1 MRKIYGLLIFVI
13 LVTTAS
19 IRFNLLE
26 KHFSHVDDLIP
37 SQIYQLLYSDKGKL
51 DKIST
56 KFNVS
61 HNEHLGKVAKPFI
74 YVGYVAFTSTY
85 APLQFFITYFLINN
99 NQEYKESLFWSRI
112 PSFLFAI
119 FSFLILYLIFK
130 KHFQSEFYT
139 LLIGLTL
146 LCFSW
151 EFIIYSVQAETYA
164 IVIFSCLIFFLLFF
178 NLLVKFDQLKLTSAL
193 LYGIIFSILALTQ
206 YQIIFI
212 LPIIFLLIILDNI
225 KTVLT
230 SIKKLILI
238 ISPSIIVITFLYFF
252 VLKAKSNEGI
262 ASHALNAGPNNQ
274 FFFITNG
281 LDFLE
286 SFKYTIHFFT
296 SNAVITFNSLI
307 SFGNDSLII
316 NKIFLL
322 FYLLCLIFGIIS
334 MVKSTS
340 KIKRFFIYFTALST
354 IFFMFLII
362 INKLTLSPTRH
373 SLIYLSYISLIVPEG
388 FLSMIKLIKNNG
400 VIFYNSI
407 ILIFCSLVFI
417 IFLFQSKAIIN
428 SRIDK
433 FNAVEISDLTL
444 KYKVSNIYSLNW
456 TWKLLFMNS
465 IKKSYEH
472 EFNKNRSSLQ
482 FYKGIVTKD
491 SNNILVISHREVD
504 SSAISNDFFAKN
516 IDFSK
521 YKLLYKKE
529 QKSTTEICHY
539 NLSKNGANGLFIY
552 VYGFK

>member
-1 MRKIYGLLIFVI
+1 MRKIYGLLLFII
-13 LVTTAS
+13 LISAVS
-19 IRFNLLE
+19 IRFNLLD

-61 HNEHLGKVAKPFI
+61 NNEYLGKVVKPFI
-74 YVGYVAFTSTY
+74 YVGYVAYTSTY

-99 NQEYKESLFWSRI
+99 NQDYKESLFWSRI
-112 PSFLFAI
+112 PSFLLAI

-130 KHFQSEFYT
+130 KHFKSEYYT
-139 LLIGLTL
+139 FLIGLTL
-146 LCFSW
+146 LSFSW

-164 IVIFSCLIFFLLFF
+164 IVIFSCLVCFLLFF
-178 NLLVKFDQLKLTSAL
+178 NLLVKFDQFKLSSAL
-193 LYGIIFSILALTQ
+193 LYGIFFSILALTQ

-212 LPIIFLLIILDNI
+212 IPVIFLLLILDNI
-225 KTVLT
+225 KTFLT
-230 SIKKLILI
+230 SIKKLFLI
-238 ISPSIIVITFLYFF
+238 ICPSVIVITFLYFF
-252 VLKAKSNEGI
+252 ILKAKSNEGI

-286 SFKYTIHFFT
+286 SFKYAFHFFT
-296 SNAVITFNSLI
+296 SNAVITFNSLT
-307 SFGNDSLII
+307 SFGNDSLVM

-322 FYLLCLIFGIIS
+322 FYSLCLIFGIIS

-388 FLSMIKLIKNNG
+388 FLSMIKCIKNKG
-400 VIFYNSI
+400 IIFYNSI

-417 IFLFQSKAIIN
+417 IFLFQSQAITN

-433 FNAVEISDLTL
+433 FNAVEIADLTL
-444 KYKVSNIYSLNW
+444 KYKVSNIYSINW
-456 TWKLLFMNS
+456 TWNLLFMNS
-465 IKKSYEH
+465 IKNTYEH
-472 EFNKNRSSLQ
+472 EFNKNRSSLH
-482 FYKGIVTKD
+482 FYKNISKSD
-491 SNNILVISHREVD
+491 SNNLLVISHREVD
-504 SSAISNDFFAKN
+504 SSVISNDFFATN

-521 YKLLYKKE
+521 FKLLYKKE

-539 NLSKNGANGLFIY
+539 KLSKNGSNGLFIY
-552 VYGFK
+552 VYGSK